1 MDRTC
6 PVENCSLINR
16 AMKLLYTSIAALD
29 IYIKIGTERSIF
41 IFSLPFL
48 FNKNVRFFT
57 VYSWKIQITFPY
69 EITLNTFEKKT
80 FAGIFERVDI
90 SPSNSPLF
98 SNIRIPAYNCLLCNI

>member
-48 FNKNVRFFT
+48 FNKNVRCNF
-57 VYSWKIQITFPY
+57 
-69 EITLNTFEKKT
+69 
-80 FAGIFERVDI
+80 
-90 SPSNSPLF
+90 SPSTREKSKLHSPMK
-98 SNIRIPAYNCLLCNI
+98 LL